1 MANRI
6 RKLLGLFTGR
16 PQRQPPVAR
25 AEPAE
30 RLARAERAEPPGVR
44 ASAPFMLREPAAPL
58 EPSVPAEPSVPE
70 EPSLSPYRAREFPLL
85 GA

>member
-16 PQRQPPVAR
+16 PQRQPPVVR
-25 AEPAE
+25 AE
-30 RLARAERAEPPGVR
+30 RVARAERAEPPGVR

-58 EPSVPAEPSVPE
+58 EPSVPAEPSVPG
-70 EPSLSPYRAREFPLL
+70 EPSLSLYRAREFPLL